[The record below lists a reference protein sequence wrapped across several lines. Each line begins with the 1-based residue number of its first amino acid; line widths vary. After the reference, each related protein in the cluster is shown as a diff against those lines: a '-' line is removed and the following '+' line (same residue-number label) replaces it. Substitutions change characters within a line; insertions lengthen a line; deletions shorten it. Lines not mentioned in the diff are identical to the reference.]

1 MTLLETSYR
10 ADTTLLTGKE
20 RQVLALV
27 AEGCSN
33 DRIAERLDVSAR
45 TVETHTGR
53 IFAKLGLQEDRGT
66 HRRVMA
72 VLVHLQAD
80 AALSS

>member
-1 MTLLETSYR
+1 MTLLEPSYR
-10 ADTTLLTGKE
+10 TDTTLLTGKE
-20 RQVLALV
+20 REVLALV
-27 AEGCSN
+27 AEGWSN

-53 IFAKLGLQEDRGT
+53 IFSKLGLREDRGT

-80 AALSS
+80 AALAS

>member
-1 MTLLETSYR
+1 MLCALDPMTR
-10 ADTTLLTGKE
+10 LTAKE

-33 DRIAERLDVSAR
+33 DRIAERLDVTAR

-53 IFAKLGLQEDRGT
+53 IFSKLGIQADPGT

-72 VLVHLQAD
+72 VLVHLEMS
-80 AALSS
+80 ALASS